1 MRVEG
6 ENVLSVNT
14 KKEVEIL
21 KRDTESLPRKLNLLE
36 EQKREV
42 DRTLLVA
49 KELRDYKMNQ
59 LEKISLMG
67 EH

>member
-6 ENVLSVNT
+6 ENALSVNT